1 MMSSLATPGV
11 YINEINAFPPSIAQ
25 VATAIPAF
33 IGYTEK
39 GTKDTPKKI
48 VSLMEFEN
56 HFGGPPAP
64 ESIVSIDLDNDNY
77 EVDESKLKLYNSL
90 RLFYSNGGGECY
102 IVSIGHYSDKPAD
115 WTNSSVRSL
124 FTAGVTTL
132 EKVDEVTLIAFP
144 DAVNLG
150 NANLG
155 IVQEHALAQCADLM
169 DRFVIMDVI
178 QSDVAG
184 TSLEADSLAFRNAVG
199 NKNLKYGA
207 SYYPY
212 LQASFPFLFRF
223 TDIQNNYNFKVAH
236 PSMISKIDAYLALN
250 TEVASFT
257 DDWKNDPMA
266 SLKKKPL
273 VADLPIDNA
282 TKIEDYVK
290 KCWGM
295 LALFA
300 DPSVLTEDPVHN
312 EQFNLKID
320 TIKLVS
326 SSLKPLAQKLF
337 DFEAKF
343 KSLENAYTLILG
355 SDFDDNDF
363 DDDGW
368 KTGAD
373 FTESAPNL
381 YDKLL
386 TSNPEGADDAA
397 SYPLIE
403 AQLNK
408 LHTQI
413 ADTVN
418 GVVSAAEDLDV
429 KKEAELISELPNYNK
444 VISGLSRSMNT
455 IPPSGAIAG
464 IYADTDAKRGV
475 WKAPGNV
482 SVSGIIGLTDD
493 INDREQRTM
502 NVHETG
508 KSINAI
514 RAFTGRG
521 KLVWGART
529 LDGNSNDWRYI
540 NVRRLAN
547 MIEES
552 SKKAC
557 MNFVFEPN
565 IKNTWVN
572 VKGMISNYLTTLW
585 ADGAL
590 AGAKPEHAFFVS
602 VGLGETMSP
611 DDINNGRMIVKIG
624 YAPSR
629 PAEFIVLEFTQMQQ
643 KS

>member
-1 MMSSLATPGV
+1 MISSLATPGV
-11 YINEINAFPPSIAQ
+11 YVKEVNAFPPSIAQ

-39 GTKDTPKKI
+39 GVKDKPTKI
-48 VSLMEFEN
+48 NSLLEFET
-56 HFGGPPAP
+56 HFGGSPAP
-64 ESIVSIDLDNDNY
+64 DSIISINVDAEEY
-77 EVDESKLKLYNSL
+77 SVDESKLKLYNSL

-102 IVSIGHYSDKPAD
+102 IVSVGYYSEKPAD
-115 WTNSSVRSL
+115 WTNSAVRDL
-124 FTAGVTTL
+124 FTAGIDKL
-132 EKVDEVTLIAFP
+132 EKVDEVTLILFP
-144 DAVNLG
+144 DGINLG
-150 NANLG
+150 DAHLG
-155 IVQEHALAQCADLM
+155 IVQEHALAQCAELM
-169 DRFVIMDVI
+169 DRFAIMDVI
-178 QSDVAG
+178 QSKSDG
-184 TSLEADSLAFRNAVG
+184 TSLEDDSLAFRNAVG

-207 SYYPY
+207 AYYPY
-212 LQASFPFLFRF
+212 LQASFPFQFRF
-223 TDIQNNYNFKVAH
+223 TDIQNNYDFKVSN

-250 TEVASFT
+250 ASVKSFT
-257 DDWKNDPMA
+257 NNWKAAPMQA
-266 SLKKKPL
+266 HKAKPDA
-273 VADLPIDNA
+273 ADLPIDDEN
-282 TKIEDYVK
+282 KVEDYIR
-290 KCWGM
+290 KCWSL
-295 LALFA
+295 LALFD
-300 DPSVLTEDPVHN
+300 DPSGLPEDAAHN

-320 TIKLVS
+320 TVKLIQ
-326 SSLKPLAQKLF
+326 SSLKPLAQKTF

-343 KSLENAYTLILG
+343 KSLEAAYTLILG

-363 DDDGW
+363 DDTSW
-368 KTGAD
+368 KNGAD
-373 FTESAPNL
+373 FAESAPNL

-386 TSNPEGADDAA
+386 TSNPEAGDDTE
-397 SYPLIE
+397 SYPLIQG
-403 AQLNK
+403 QLNK

-413 ADTVN
+413 VDTVN
-418 GVVSAAEDLDV
+418 GVVSALEDLDS
-429 KKEAELISELPNYNK
+429 KKESELVSELPDYPK
-444 VISGLSRSMNT
+444 VLSGLSKNMNT

-464 IYADTDAKRGV
+464 IYADVDATRGV

-493 INDREQRTM
+493 INDKEQRTM
-502 NVHETG
+502 NKHETG

-552 SKKAC
+552 TKKAC

-565 IKNTWVN
+565 VKQTWVN

-585 ADGAL
+585 GDGAL
-590 AGAKPEHAFFVS
+590 AGAKAEDAFFVS
-602 VGLGETMSP
+602 VGLGETM
-611 DDINNGRMIVKIG
+611 DANDINNGRMIVKIG